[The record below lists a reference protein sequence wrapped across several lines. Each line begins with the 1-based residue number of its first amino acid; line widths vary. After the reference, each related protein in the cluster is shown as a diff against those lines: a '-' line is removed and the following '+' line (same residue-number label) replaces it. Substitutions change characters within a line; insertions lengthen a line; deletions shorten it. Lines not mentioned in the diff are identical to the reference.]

1 MASVFSRIIAGDL
14 PSYKVAEDEHHIA
27 ILDIQPLVNGHTLVI
42 PKREVEYYFD
52 LDDGELA
59 RLNAF
64 AKRVAKAVFRE
75 VPCLR
80 VGMAVIGLEVPHVHM
95 HLVPLNQM
103 KDIDFTKPK
112 LELSPEQLTATAER
126 IRRVVLP

>member
-1 MASVFSRIIAGDL
+1 MPSVFTRIIRGEL
-14 PSYKVAEDEHHIA
+14 PSHRLAEDEHHVA
-27 ILDIQPLVNGHTLVI
+27 ILDVRPLVNGHALVI

-52 LDDGELA
+52 LDDEELA

-64 AKRVAKAVFRE
+64 AKRVAAAIYRE

-80 VGMAVIGLEVPHVHM
+80 IGTAVIGLEVPHVHM

-103 KDIDFTKPK
+103 SDIDFQREK
-112 LELSPEQLTATAER
+112 LSPAPEQLERLAAR
-126 IRRVVLP
+126 IRKVFI